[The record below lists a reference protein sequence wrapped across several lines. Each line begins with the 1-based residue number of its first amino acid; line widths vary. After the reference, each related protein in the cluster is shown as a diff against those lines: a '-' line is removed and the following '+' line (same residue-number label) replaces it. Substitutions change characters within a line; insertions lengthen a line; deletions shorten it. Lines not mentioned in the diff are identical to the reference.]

1 MAIILPGGS
10 SLSTVGPGDV
20 PIVAF
25 LFKGNRYPH
34 WRLAFSRQ
42 FIKVSVS
49 KPNPLGLGCLGKSGF
64 CLRKPNKR

>member
-42 FIKVSVS
+42 FIINRKH
-49 KPNPLGLGCLGKSGF
+49 PDDGYPLSAVGVPLPVPKCY
-64 CLRKPNKR
+64 R